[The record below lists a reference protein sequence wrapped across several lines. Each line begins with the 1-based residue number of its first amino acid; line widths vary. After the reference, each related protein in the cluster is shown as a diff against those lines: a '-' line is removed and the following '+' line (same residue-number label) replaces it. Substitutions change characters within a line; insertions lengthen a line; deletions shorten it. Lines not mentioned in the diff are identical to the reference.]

1 MKIGNASGLQIA
13 FFTFAGL
20 LLLVPV
26 TKLAADLYPWTDE
39 ARRLM
44 QKSLPFIV
52 GAIVLWGFPAL
63 RRRCREELS
72 RPIPD
77 DRKGEV
83 AVMSAAHIV
92 VTTGGVGAF
101 VAWTWFAHG
110 PMIVEQ
116 RMRPPGTHEE
126 LMARAF
132 TVPEMALVI
141 LIGAVLAPVIEELV
155 FRGFLYR
162 AWERRWG
169 WIPAMVLSSALFL
182 VYHQGF
188 GTQFVGGLIY
198 VCLLRRTGTLWAP
211 IVVHSIHNLVL
222 WYPLLGQHILPADLA
237 APGDLASWPLHLAFL
252 VATIIIMP
260 AYIWM
265 ARDGRD
271 DAVLAPG
278 TDDAA
283 LSR

>member
-1 MKIGNASGLQIA
+1 MKIGNASGIQIA

-26 TKLAADLYPWTDE
+26 TKLAADLYPWTAE

-44 QKSLPFIV
+44 ERALPFIV

-72 RPIPD
+72 RPIPH

-83 AVMSAAHIV
+83 ALVSAAHIM
-92 VTTGGVGAF
+92 VTTGGVGAL

-110 PMIVEQ
+110 PVVLEQ

-132 TVPEMALVI
+132 SAPEMALMI
-141 LIGAVLAPVIEELV
+141 LMGAVLAPIIEELV

-198 VCLLRRTGTLWAP
+198 VCVLRRTGTLWAP
-211 IVVHSIHNLVL
+211 IVVHCIHNLVL
-222 WYPLLGQHILPADLA
+222 WYPLLGRHIVPADLA
-237 APGDLASWPLHLAFL
+237 APGDLASWPVHLAFL
-252 VATIIIMP
+252 VASIIFLP
-260 AYIWM
+260 TYIWM
-265 ARDGRD
+265 ARKTRD
-271 DAVLAPG
+271 QAVLAPIAG
-278 TDDAA
+278 DVSV
-283 LSR
+283 SR